1 MEVLLKSFILVV
13 SLAAQTGALELLV
26 IGEGKDMI
34 ETRKVTMVLLFIAIQ
49 LSSFIYLLILFFNGD
64 WRTRQD
70 RNTEG
75 NSTTSFNCPTFFFFF
90 IYLLF
95 FTFLVVQSL
104 FSYVAMTR

>member
-49 LSSFIYLLILFFNGD
+49 ISSFIYLLILFFLMGTGEGD
-64 WRTRQD
+64 RIETRKVTVLLHLIA
-70 RNTEG
+70 RHF
-75 NSTTSFNCPTFFFFF
+75 SFFYLSTFFYIFGS
-90 IYLLF
+90 
-95 FTFLVVQSL
+95 TVSL
-104 FSYVAMTR
+104 